1 MPCIWV
7 NLFVQMAYTLFV
19 VLSQMVGG
27 AWGVIATGLFSSP
40 ARMEAW
46 LGRDTDVGWF
56 YEWGR
61 GSGNFTLL
69 GIQLIAV
76 LFVFAW
82 TFVTMGVYFYVL
94 NRFDM
99 LRIDPLEEEVGMD
112 ISRHKGSA
120 YDMKDADAKYVE
132 DLSHRRASALNDSS
146 SRRGSRRSK
155 KQSPEVT
162 EKKQVEADE
171 EQPAV
176 PEQPTAD
183 DEPAMNVV
191 DPVDKTA

>member
-1 MPCIWV
+1 
-7 NLFVQMAYTLFV
+7 
-19 VLSQMVGG
+19 MVGG
-27 AWGVIATGLFSSP
+27 AWGVIATGLFSAP

-61 GSGNFTLL
+61 GSGNFTLI

-76 LFVFAW
+76 LFIFSW
-82 TFVTMGVYFYVL
+82 TFVVMGVYFWVL

-120 YDMKDADAKYVE
+120 YDLDAVDSKFVE
-132 DLSHRRASALNDSS
+132 DLSQRRATSLNDSS
-146 SRRGSRRSK
+146 SRRGSFRSK
-155 KQSPEVT
+155 KQSPVIT
-162 EKKQVEADE
+162 DKKVVADE
-171 EQPAV
+171 EQPAA
-176 PEQPTAD
+176 PEQPAAD

-191 DPVDKTA
+191 DPASADKTD